1 MIVMV
6 NRPPLLGRR
15 KCLITLYESVSRM
28 KTLGGLGEREAIK
41 IIEHLIKSDAV
52 VGIGDDCAAIDI
64 GNRYLLIT
72 TDMMVTKWHMPKGMG
87 PYDIGWSIIAVNLSD
102 IAAMG
107 GRPLGLVTAIGIT
120 RGHPIEFLEQMVDG
134 MNDCARRFNTS
145 VVGGDT
151 KEHDDLVLCG
161 TALGEVDK
169 DKILLRKG
177 AKPGDLIAVTG
188 ALGRAGAGY
197 HSLKRGLGLKDAEA
211 TLKRPWPRVKEGLAL
226 GASGLVTSC
235 MDISDGLSSSIFEM
249 SKVSGMTYEIDY
261 AKVPRAPEV
270 DMAFHDL
277 ERQKDLTLNF
287 GDDFELL
294 FTVKRG
300 AEEGLAEVSK
310 ECGCP
315 MTIIGKVTSGE
326 QNILIDNGKREKLEN
341 LGYEHFRSRQQ

>member
-1 MIVMV
+1 
-6 NRPPLLGRR
+6 
-15 KCLITLYESVSRM
+15 M

-41 IIEHLIKSDAV
+41 IIEQLIKSDAV

-64 GNRYLLIT
+64 GNRYLLVT
-72 TDMMVTKWHMPKGMG
+72 TDMMVTKHHIPKGMG

-107 GRPLGLVTAIGIT
+107 GRPLGLVTGIGIT

-161 TALGEVDK
+161 TAFGEVDK

-188 ALGRAGAGY
+188 SLGRAGAGF
-197 HSLKRGLGLKDAEA
+197 HSLKRALGLKDAESA
-211 TLKRPWPRVKEGLAL
+211 LKRPWPRIKEGIAL

-249 SKVSGMTYEIDY
+249 AKVSGMTYEIDY
-261 AKVPRAPEV
+261 NKVPKAPEV

-287 GDDFELL
+287 GDDYELL

-300 AEEGLAEVSK
+300 SEEELAK
-310 ECGCP
+310 IAQECGCP

-341 LGYEHFRSRQQ
+341 LGYEHFRSRQ

>member
-1 MIVMV
+1 
-6 NRPPLLGRR
+6 
-15 KCLITLYESVSRM
+15 M
-28 KTLGGLGEREAIK
+28 KTLGGLGEREAIR
-41 IIEHLIKSDAV
+41 IIERLIKSDAV

-64 GNRYLLIT
+64 GDKYLLIT
-72 TDMMVTKWHMPKGMG
+72 TDMMVTKTHIPKGMSA
-87 PYDIGWSIIAVNLSD
+87 YDIGWSIIAVNLSD

-161 TALGEVDK
+161 TAFGEIEK
-169 DKILLRKG
+169 NKILLRKG

-188 ALGRAGAGY
+188 SLGRAGAGF
-197 HSLKRGLGLKDAEA
+197 HSLKRQLGLRDAESA
-211 TLKRPWPRVKEGLAL
+211 LRRPWPRVKEGMALAD
-226 GASGLVTSC
+226 SGIVTSC
-235 MDISDGLSSSIFEM
+235 MDISDGLSASIFEM
-249 SKVSGMTYEIDY
+249 SRVSGMTYEVDY
-261 AKVPRAPEV
+261 AKVPKAPEV

-277 ERQKDLTLNF
+277 ERQKDLVLNF

-294 FTVKRG
+294 FTIKRE
-300 AEEGLAEVSK
+300 AEEALMKLSK
-310 ECGCP
+310 DVGTP
-315 MTIIGKVTSGE
+315 MTVIGKVTSGE

-341 LGYEHFRSRQQ
+341 LGYEHFRTRQ